1 MCSRFENKETG
12 LSIFTKINKYY
23 DINNLSINT
32 LKKIN
37 IAPTDDIMVIN
48 KENEELALSIFSWG
62 IKFPKSNIPIIFN
75 SRIETINSKPFWGN
89 LFEKNRC
96 LIPATA
102 FYEWKSFGKIKI
114 PQRITFNKLEV
125 FYIAGIYL
133 SQDNQNFVSF
143 ITTNANSSIL
153 RIHNRMP
160 VIFDLKT
167 GIEFLLHKNSKSLQN
182 FINMENLNDVE
193 IETADEILTQNQKDF
208 LRNKGNKN

>member
-12 LSIFTKINKYY
+12 LSIFSKIKQSY
-23 DINNLSINT
+23 DIENLT
-32 LKKIN
+32 TDRLKKIN

-48 KENEELALSIFSWG
+48 KNNAKLSLSIYSWG

-75 SRIETINSKPFWGN
+75 SRFETITSKPFWSN

-114 PQRITFNKLEV
+114 PQRITFEKLEI

-133 SQDNQNFVSF
+133 VQDNQNFVSL
-143 ITTNANSSIL
+143 ITTNANSSII
-153 RIHNRMP
+153 RVHNRMP
-160 VIFDLKT
+160 VIFDLNS
-167 GIEFLLHKNSKSLQN
+167 GIEFLLQN
-182 FINMENLNDVE
+182 KDDSIQNCINMENLNDVR
-193 IETADEILTQNQKDF
+193 IETADVILTKSQKDF
-208 LRNKGNKN
+208 LEKKQ

>member
-12 LSIFTKINKYY
+12 LSIFTRIKKNY
-23 DINNLSINT
+23 DIENFSIDN

-37 IAPTDDIMVIN
+37 IAPTDDIMVIKKVN
-48 KENEELALSIFSWG
+48 DKLALSIYSWG

-89 LFEKNRC
+89 LFGKNRC

-114 PQRITFNKLEV
+114 PQRITFDKLEV

-193 IETADEILTQNQKDF
+193 IETADEILTQNHKDF